1 MAKYQEVM
9 RMTKVD
15 KLYEHLEAVKNQ
27 KPTCTA
33 NPMQRH
39 QEMESLHR
47 DIAYYEQALHC

>member
-1 MAKYQEVM
+1 
-9 RMTKVD
+9 MTKVD

-33 NPMQRH
+33 NSMQRH